1 MRGIVRTIVR
11 RIRPVRPRPVILMYH
26 RIAAPAV
33 DPWGLA
39 VRPDHF
45 EEHVSIL
52 GRTRRPLLMSDFV
65 DRLDRGVLPDDAV
78 AVTFDDGYVDNLCAA
93 KPRLEAEGVPA
104 TIFVTTGALGQR
116 TEYWWDELARLI
128 LRRRAA
134 LDCQL
139 MIAGECCRVAFENA
153 APAESSLAW
162 RAWEPPRSARETS
175 YLDVWRRLRVV
186 APAERASVMSLLR
199 TLLDAAPPDAQD
211 LPMSPAQVTDAAAGG
226 RVEIGAHTVTH
237 PVLPS
242 LDAGERRRE
251 LLDSRRDC
259 EQLVSANVSGFAY
272 PYGSLDAE
280 CRSAVQECGFRWA
293 CSTESR
299 AVPLRNYDRFALPR
313 VMVHD
318 WAGAAFARAL
328 ADPGG
333 GS

>member
-1 MRGIVRTIVR
+1 
-11 RIRPVRPRPVILMYH
+11 MYH

-45 EEHVSIL
+45 EEHVNIL
-52 GRTRRPLLMSDFV
+52 RRTRRPLLMSEFF
-65 DRLDRGVLPDDAV
+65 DRLDRGALPDDAV
-78 AVTFDDGYVDNLCAA
+78 AVTFDDGYVDNLCEA

-128 LRRRAA
+128 LLRRAA
-134 LDCQL
+134 VDCQL
-139 MIAGECCRVAFENA
+139 TIAGELCRLAFANA
-153 APAESSLAW
+153 VTTESSRAW

-186 APAERASVMSLLR
+186 SADERASVMGRLR
-199 TLLDAAPPDAQD
+199 TLLDAAAPDLQD
-211 LPMSPAQVTDAAAGG
+211 LPLSAAQVTEAAAGG
-226 RVEIGAHTVTH
+226 QVEIGAHTVTH

-242 LDAGERRRE
+242 LDAAERRRE

-259 EQLVSANVSGFAY
+259 ERLVAAAVAGFAY

-280 CRSAVQECGFRWA
+280 CRSAVQECGFGWA

-299 AVPLRNYDRFALPR
+299 SVPLLNFDRFALPR

-318 WAGAAFARAL
+318 WPGAAFARAL
-328 ADPGG
+328 THPDGDA
-333 GS
+333 